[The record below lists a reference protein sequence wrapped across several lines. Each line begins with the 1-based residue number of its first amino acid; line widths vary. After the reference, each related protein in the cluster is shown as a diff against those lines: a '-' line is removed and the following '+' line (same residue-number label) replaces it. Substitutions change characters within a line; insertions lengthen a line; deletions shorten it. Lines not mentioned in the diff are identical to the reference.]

1 MIVRTLITEA
11 LSRANVV
18 PRRQAA
24 PGYQMETGLALLQG
38 IVSKYNNDN
47 YLAFT
52 QSSLDLPSRKLI
64 HIYDEVNTMLGE
76 NNLYFKTL
84 DEMNAYEITEDDY
97 ENKVWAYLDD
107 GEHVDFIYNI
117 TQPVQGVFVWVP
129 HGGQDFNARYQQMRK
144 YAEAYHIKVADVCKL
159 NTLCVN
165 RGDVYG
171 MLKLSFLPRQDF
183 DSYVNSDLFWTF
195 TGLAE
200 GEWLIEVKPLVA
212 SSSIK
217 LRLDYNRGF
226 KVDMDTDIR
235 IPDAYLELLT
245 VALTHKLALKYPR
258 LDDAQMSRLENE
270 VKVMLD
276 NVRTPKA
283 DVKLVKR
290 ETDYERGF
298 NAHDVL
304 AGRMFI

>member
-24 PGYQMETGLALLQG
+24 PGYQMETGLSLLQG

-52 QSSLDLPSRKLI
+52 QSSIDLPSRQWI
-64 HIYDEVNTMLGE
+64 HIYDKVDTLLGD
-76 NNLYFKTL
+76 NNRYFKTL
-84 DEMNAYEITEDDY
+84 DEMTTYQITEDDY
-97 ENKVWAYLDD
+97 ENNVWAYVDD
-107 GEHVDFIYNI
+107 GEHVNTIYTI
-117 TQPVQGVFVWVP
+117 TKPLQDVYVWVP
-129 HGGQDFNARYQQMRK
+129 HGGQDYNARYQQMRK
-144 YAEAYHIKVADVCKL
+144 YAECYHIQVSDVNKL

-165 RGDVYG
+165 RGDTYG
-171 MLKLSFLPRQDF
+171 LLKLSFLPRQDF
-183 DSYVNSDLFWTF
+183 DSYINNDLFWTF

-212 SSSIK
+212 SSSVK

-235 IPDAYLELLT
+235 IPDAYIELLT

-276 NVRTPKA
+276 NVRSPKA

-290 ETDYERGF
+290 EMENDRGYT
-298 NAHDVL
+298 AHDVL
-304 AGRMFI
+304 AGRMFY